1 MGKLSQVMARF
12 MKKFKKKRRLSTEFH
27 DRFGDPDISY
37 PNEGSW
43 NQWSQTSG
51 FVANA
56 SISIE
61 APHRLQPDDSRYYGR
76 PSVQALQNQGWNN
89 FNPQHIHTNTPP
101 ESIHD
106 GSNFPK
112 GYFDANIRR
121 RPEKTLRPQF
131 QGLGIDSPRHDI
143 RDNISDRDD
152 DNDSICD
159 QEEESCDEDDEERD
173 TLGDPGDLMSR
184 GYTTGDIPRVGRDEC
199 GSYDRA
205 AKSPALSIT
214 SRMRRVS
221 IQSSTTQA
229 SSVAGSSRRTSF
241 TAASSVSVPSLP
253 DTPRFASHAMRS
265 AHAEKRPPVP
275 RPKTRDP
282 EPTPNQHEM
291 VPSYDELYG

>member
-1 MGKLSQVMARF
+1 MGRLSQIMARF
-12 MKKFKKKRRLSTEFH
+12 MKRFKKKQRLSTEYH

-56 SISIE
+56 SISTE
-61 APHRLQPDDSRYYGR
+61 APHRLQPDDHRHYGR
-76 PSVQALQNQGWNN
+76 PSVPPLQNQGWND
-89 FNPQHIHTNTPP
+89 FNPHHIHTHTPP

-106 GSNFPK
+106 DSNFPK
-112 GYFDANIRR
+112 GYFDASIRR
-121 RPEKTLRPQF
+121 RPEKAMRPQF

-143 RDNISDRDD
+143 RDDIRESDGDD
-152 DNDSICD
+152 DSICD
-159 QEEESCDEDDEERD
+159 PAEESCDEEDEERD
-173 TLGDPGDLMSR
+173 TLGDPRELICR
-184 GYTTGDIPRVGRDEC
+184 GYTTGEIPRGGHDEC

-229 SSVAGSSRRTSF
+229 SSVAGSSRRTSY
-241 TAASSVSVPSLP
+241 TAASSISAPSLP
-253 DTPRFASHAMRS
+253 DTPRFASHGIHP
-265 AHAEKRPPVP
+265 AHAEKRPPVL
-275 RPKTRDP
+275 RLKTRDP
-282 EPTPNQHEM
+282 EPTPSQPEL